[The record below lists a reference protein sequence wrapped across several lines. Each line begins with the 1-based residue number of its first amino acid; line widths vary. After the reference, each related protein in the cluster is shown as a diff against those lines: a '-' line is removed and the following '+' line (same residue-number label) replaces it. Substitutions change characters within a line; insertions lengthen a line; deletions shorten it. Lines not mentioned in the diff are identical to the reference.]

1 MDKLNEKASLSMSL
15 TGFAY
20 EFLSKFMFFCGFGY
34 LSIYLSLS
42 LVPNFFS
49 FLALVFVKLYE
60 KFMFDDF
67 SKLLQGLQE
76 H

>member
-20 EFLSKFMFFCGFGY
+20 EFLSKFMFSSGFGY
-34 LSIYLSLS
+34 LSIYLSMS
-42 LVPNFFS
+42 LVPNFYS

-60 KFMFDDF
+60 KFMFGNF
-67 SKLLQGLQE
+67 
-76 H
+76 